1 MKTKI
6 SLLIAAGL
14 FFATATKAQYGAPC
28 PDNRVVIQGRV
39 VIPGPPVI
47 AFQYSN
53 AAPAYYGEHRDRR
66 DNDYGRYESYGR
78 YDDRGD
84 WRAVEYDR
92 YCREQRGYRM
102 SREEFYRTRC
112 DYRGNPH
119 YKQKKVVVYG
129 Y

>member
-6 SLLIAAGL
+6 PILIAAGL
-14 FFATATKAQYGAPC
+14 FLVTASKAQYGGPC

-53 AAPAYYGEHRDRR
+53 FPPV
-66 DNDYGRYESYGR
+66 R
-78 YDDRGD
+78 YDDRRDSRYDDYARYDDRRD

-92 YCREQRGYRM
+92 YCRAQRGYKM

-119 YKQKKVVVYG
+119 YKQKKVVAYR